1 MRASAAQA
9 ARARAIAR
17 AKAAR
22 KAGGQAQG
30 GRSGRPRT
38 RTAARAGSPG
48 GPTAGSA
55 AVAAAG
61 SAAVS
66 AAAPRTGQI
75 DPWLITTRPED
86 SGFGVRPG
94 RSIFRIGA
102 GAGAGAGLLGS
113 GLAGLDDVRRPVGYT
128 PRRSAGLT
136 GYERVLVRAGL
147 GPVAG
152 IDEAG
157 RGACAGPLVVAAV
170 AIDRRSGDDMAGIA
184 DSKALTARAR
194 EAAYRTIVQSALA
207 WHVVVIEP
215 GEIDRLGLHVCNVA
229 GMRRALAGLAA
240 SPGYVLTDGFEV
252 PGLAV
257 PALAMWKGD
266 QVAAC
271 VAAASIVAKVTRDRI
286 MTGMHAEYPEY
297 GFARHKGYST
307 PSHMAALDACG
318 PSPVHRRSF
327 VNVSCRLDGGG
338 QAAGAAV
345 RTDDLDRADGVVL
358 ADGSVLAL
366 DEAADGPIVEL
377 IAHPPATGPGDDGA
391 GGPTGQPL
399 ASGAG
404 QPAHGPAAAE
414 GRT

>member
-1 MRASAAQA
+1 MGS
-9 ARARAIAR
+9 
-17 AKAAR
+17 
-22 KAGGQAQG
+22 
-30 GRSGRPRT
+30 SG
-38 RTAARAGSPG
+38 S
-48 GPTAGSA
+48 
-55 AVAAAG
+55 
-61 SAAVS
+61 
-66 AAAPRTGQI
+66 
-75 DPWLITTRPED
+75 
-86 SGFGVRPG
+86 SGT
-94 RSIFRIGA
+94 
-102 GAGAGAGLLGS
+102 
-113 GLAGLDDVRRPVGYT
+113 GLAGIDEVRRPVAYT
-128 PRRSAGLT
+128 PRRGGGLT

-170 AIDRRSGDDMAGIA
+170 AIDRLNGDSMAGIA
-184 DSKALTARAR
+184 DSKTLTARAR
-194 EAAYRTIVQSALA
+194 EAAYRKIVQTALA

-240 SPGYVLTDGFEV
+240 NPGYVLTDGFEV

-266 QVAAC
+266 QVAVC

-286 MTGMHAEYPEY
+286 MTGLHGEYPDY

-327 VNVSCRLDGGG
+327 VNVSCRLDGGAPARG
-338 QAAGAAV
+338 VAV
-345 RTDDLDRADGVVL
+345 RAEDLDRADGVVL

-377 IAHPPATGPGDDGA
+377 IADPSATAPGDGGARGAEPAT
-391 GGPTGQPL
+391 Q
-399 ASGAG
+399 
-404 QPAHGPAAAE
+404 AHAAAE